1 MSNNTKWALDPT
13 HSEINF
19 KVKHMMISS
28 VSGQFK
34 QFDSSVETTGDDFT
48 TAKINFTA
56 DVNSISTNN
65 EQRDGHLK
73 TGDFF
78 DAENHPKLTFTS
90 DKLEKVSGDDYKLH
104 GTLTMRGVSKPV
116 ALNAEFGG
124 IAVDGY
130 GNTRAGFSL
139 TGKINRKDFGVN
151 FSMVTEA
158 GGIVVGEDVKLD
170 IHIQYIKQA

>member
-1 MSNNTKWALDPT
+1 
-13 HSEINF
+13 
-19 KVKHMMISS
+19 MMISS

-34 QFDSSVETTGDDFT
+34 QFDSNVETNGDDFT

-78 DAENHPKLTFTS
+78 DAENHPKLSFTS
-90 DKLEKVSGDDYKLH
+90 EKLEKVSGDDYKLH
-104 GTLTMRGVSKPV
+104 GTLTLRGVSKPV
-116 ALNAEFGG
+116 TLDVDFGG

>member
-1 MSNNTKWALDPT
+1 MSTTKWALDPT

-34 QFDSSVETTGDDFT
+34 QFDSNVETNGDDFT

-78 DAENHPKLTFTS
+78 DAENHPKLSFTS
-90 DKLEKVSGDDYKLH
+90 EKLEKVSGDDYKLH
-104 GTLTMRGVSKPV
+104 GTLTLRGVSKPV
-116 ALNAEFGG
+116 TLDVDFGG